1 MWVFTYKFDTNGLL
15 DKYKARL
22 CVRGD
27 LQDPTQLDTYATTL
41 AARIFRTLM
50 AIMAAFDLEAH
61 QYDAVNAFT
70 NSSLDEVVH
79 CACPEGY
86 NIEGLCLLLLRALY
100 GLRRSP
106 LLWLKEFSRTLQ
118 ELGLQEVP
126 GEPCL
131 FTNDWLIVFFY
142 VDDIVTL
149 CRKEHLPRLANFE
162 KSLMARYKIR
172 SLGELSWFLGIRVVR
187 DRGAKK
193 V

>member
-1 MWVFTYKFDTNGLL
+1 M
-15 DKYKARL
+15 
-22 CVRGD
+22 
-27 LQDPTQLDTYATTL
+27 
-41 AARIFRTLM
+41 
-50 AIMAAFDLEAH
+50 
-61 QYDAVNAFT
+61 
-70 NSSLDEVVH
+70 
-79 CACPEGY
+79 
-86 NIEGLCLLLLRALY
+86 
-100 GLRRSP
+100 
-106 LLWLKEFSRTLQ
+106 
-118 ELGLQEVP
+118 P